1 MLYRVMF
8 NMEERQE
15 DEESRKHKIP
25 SEDHIS
31 DMGGCKEEDQAA
43 AC

>member
-25 SEDHIS
+25 SANS
-31 DMGGCKEEDQAA
+31 ARTA
-43 AC
+43 